1 MISRAAKVAS
11 ETSRLDAAGG
21 AGERV
26 SVLPTG
32 FRIVMVGYALVLAA
46 CTLAS
51 VLHLLTAD
59 APRKAS
65 TENEAS
71 TAADILAARADGA
84 ISRLAA
90 SELAAAET
98 LVRNP
103 AEPLDAAEQALRL
116 SRPLASGAA
125 VVFGDQVGAATG
137 ALPDAAWKAVSVLA
151 HKSGK
156 AVWVGAPP
164 PGAQE
169 RHGRLTYVATAVSL
183 PAIRGNTPAVDSGE
197 PAYVILA
204 ADLTPLT
211 TSASGQKRLLAA
223 PNGVIL
229 AASGYGVP
237 VSAQPS
243 TLADLGVDPARP
255 LKPGRRR
262 STLSTAISADRGLIA
277 GVDRPAVA
285 AAPLSSPA
293 ANLVWLITPL
303 LVVCGLTV
311 VLLLQIRKAQVAQ
324 RARTESEHK
333 FRLAVEAARCGI
345 WEWRLRDNTVSMSD
359 VTGVMLG
366 WGGGGLASTDDVI
379 SRIAPEHQDRVR
391 KALAGARTFGAF
403 DVTFRVPKADG
414 AAAWIDARGQ
424 AFGEPDALGYASIIG
439 VALDV
444 TDERVAER
452 RFQAAERRLR
462 DAIDSVSE
470 AFVLYDRK
478 GRLLMCNTNFRDFFG
493 IEPRALKPGSPH
505 AMVEKVADLAVKR
518 TSLTPIGQRG
528 VREVEMVDGR
538 WLQIS
543 ERRTAEGGLVVTAAD
558 VTALKRQEEARRLN
572 EEALEHAVARL
583 EESRTELTELA
594 TKYQAEKLKAEG
606 ANTAKSEFLAN
617 MSHELRT
624 PLNAVNGFSE
634 IMVHEMFGPL
644 GDRRYKEYAQDIL
657 SSGQHLLALINDI
670 LDMSKIEAGK
680 MALSFEWIDMGELV
694 EEAVRL
700 MGNRADAAGLS
711 LVCTVPPGLPE
722 VEADHRAVK
731 QVMLNL
737 LSNAIK
743 FTPAGGRVD
752 VKVWALGVETGSPRL
767 QVSVSDTG
775 IGIAKADIPRLGRPF
790 EQIETNHS
798 KTQQGT
804 GLGLALTRSLIE
816 LHAGV
821 FDLMSEAGQGTTAS
835 FTLPLQRKAKAKAKA
850 VAA

>member
-1 MISRAAKVAS
+1 MIGYVMVLAVCTMASLQHLLRADAHDRAASGSRAS
-11 ETSRLDAAGG
+11 AA
-21 AGERV
+21 AE
-26 SVLPTG
+26 
-32 FRIVMVGYALVLAA
+32 
-46 CTLAS
+46 
-51 VLHLLTAD
+51 
-59 APRKAS
+59 
-65 TENEAS
+65 
-71 TAADILAARADGA
+71 ILAARADGA
-84 ISRLAA
+84 IARLGA
-90 SELAAAET
+90 SEQAAAET
-98 LVRNP
+98 LARNP
-103 AEPLDAAEQALRL
+103 SEPLDAAEQALRL

-125 VVFGDQVGAATG
+125 VVVGQQVSAATG
-137 ALPDAAWKAVSVLA
+137 ATPDIAWKAVAGLA
-151 HKSGK
+151 RRSAK

-164 PGAQE
+164 ADAQG
-169 RHGRLTYVATAVSL
+169 RHGRLTFVATAVPQ
-183 PAIRGNTPAVDSGE
+183 PAAPSGVPAVAKSE
-197 PAYVILA
+197 PAYIVLA

-211 TSASGQKRLLAA
+211 ASASGQKRFLAA
-223 PNGVIL
+223 PDGVIL
-229 AASGYGVP
+229 AASGYG
-237 VSAQPS
+237 AQINTQAD
-243 TLADLGVDPARP
+243 TLADLGGDPAQARRP
-255 LKPGRRR
+255 GHAG
-262 STLSTAISADRGLIA
+262 SLSTAVSAERGLIA
-277 GVDRPAVA
+277 GVDTPAISA
-285 AAPLSSPA
+285 ASLPA
-293 ANLVWLITPL
+293 TAINLLWLIAPL
-303 LVVCGLTV
+303 LVGCGLI
-311 VLLLQIRKAQVAQ
+311 VLLLLQTRKAHAAQ
-324 RARTESEHK
+324 SDQTESEQK

-366 WGGGGLASTDDVI
+366 WGGGGFASTDDVI
-379 SRIAPEHQDRVR
+379 ARIAPEHQDRVR
-391 KALAGARTFGAF
+391 QALAGARSFGAF
-403 DVTFRVPKADG
+403 DVTFCVPKADG
-414 AAAWIDARGQ
+414 VMAWIDARGQ

-444 TDERVAER
+444 TEERTAER

-493 IEPRALKPGSPH
+493 IEPRALKPGSAH
-505 AMVEKVADLAVKR
+505 AMVEKVAALAIKS
-518 TSLTPIGQRG
+518 TSPAPVGQRG

-572 EEALEHAVARL
+572 EEALENAVARL
-583 EESRTELTELA
+583 EESRTELTDLA
-594 TKYQAEKLKAEG
+594 AKYQAEKLKAET

-634 IMVHEMFGPL
+634 IMVNEMFGPL
-644 GDRRYKEYAQDIL
+644 GDVRYKEYCQDIL

-700 MGNRADAAGLS
+700 MGNRADAAALT
-711 LVCTVPPGLPE
+711 LACTVPPGLPE
-722 VEADHRAVK
+722 IEADYRAVK
-731 QVMLNL
+731 QVLLNL

-743 FTPAGGRVD
+743 FTPAGGRID
-752 VKVWALGVETGSPRL
+752 VKVWALGDETGSPRL
-767 QVSVSDTG
+767 QIAVSDTG

-816 LHAGV
+816 MHAGA
-821 FDLMSEAGQGTTAS
+821 FELTSEPGQGTTAS
-835 FTLPLQRKAKAKAKA
+835 FTLPLQRKVKAKAKA